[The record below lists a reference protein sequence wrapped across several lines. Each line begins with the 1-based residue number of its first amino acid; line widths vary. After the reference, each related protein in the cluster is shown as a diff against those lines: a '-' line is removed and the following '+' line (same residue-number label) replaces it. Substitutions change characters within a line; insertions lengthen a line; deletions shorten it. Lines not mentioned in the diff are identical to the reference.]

1 MSPNQLKWL
10 LTLALLCGVTGVA
23 PGAPGPEEQPW
34 SDYQVL
40 VERNMFSRVRGPRAS
55 RPEQPVQREAPPPER
70 FIFLRG
76 IVRRD
81 GETIAVLEDMSGGR
95 IMRVRSGDTVLDGRV
110 GQVTL
115 DEITYLDAEGK
126 EVTVPLGRNLETGS
140 VVPSAGEPEA
150 GAPAGSE
157 TDEGEASGIL
167 ERLRQR
173 RMRELG
179 Q

>member
-1 MSPNQLKWL
+1 MSPKRLISL
-10 LTLALLCGVTGVA
+10 LALALLGGLTGAA
-23 PGAPGPEEQPW
+23 PGAAGPEEQPW
-34 SDYQVL
+34 SDYEVL
-40 VERNMFSRVRGPRAS
+40 VERNMFSRVRGPRAA
-55 RPEQPVQREAPPPER
+55 RPEERVQREAPPPER

-81 GETIAVLEDMSGGR
+81 GESTAVLEDMSTGR
-95 IMRVRSGDTVLDGRV
+95 IMQVRSGDPVLEGRI
-110 GQVTL
+110 GEVTL
-115 DEITYLDAEGK
+115 DEITYLGTDGN
-126 EVTVPLGRNLETGS
+126 EVTVPLGRNLEAGS

-150 GAPAGSE
+150 GAPAARE
-157 TDEGEASGIL
+157 TDEGEASDIL